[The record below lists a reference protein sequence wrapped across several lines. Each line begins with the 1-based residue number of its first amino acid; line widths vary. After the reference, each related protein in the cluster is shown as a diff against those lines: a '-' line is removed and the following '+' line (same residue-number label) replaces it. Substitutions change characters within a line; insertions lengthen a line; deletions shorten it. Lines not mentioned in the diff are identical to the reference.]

1 MTLRPEYSLG
11 HSAYNAFL
19 FAAVGEEKVGLPLTV
34 LTALTRLG
42 FDPWREAAR
51 LSDLPKETA
60 SRVFAVTIAML
71 PEGDWKASDSEAI
84 AARLVNCLPE
94 RSAEVIPSVGGSRAA
109 GVAGGASQMVQS
121 RAMMWLTWSLLAV
134 ALVLLGLKLFSNYEI
149 NVGRGRV
156 DTTIESAL
164 QAGLHEDRSAPT
176 TDGRE
181 RGASRRP

>member
-11 HSAYNAFL
+11 HSEYNAFL

-60 SRVFAVTIAML
+60 ARVFAVTISML

-84 AARLVNCLPE
+84 AARLVNWLPG
-94 RSAEVIPSVGGSRAA
+94 RSVAVIPSVAAGRGGSEKVKSGFA
-109 GVAGGASQMVQS
+109 
-121 RAMMWLTWSLLAV
+121 MWLAWGVLAAALLF
-134 ALVLLGLKLFSNYEI
+134 LGLHLFSDNNLE
-149 NVGRGRV
+149 VGRG
-156 DTTIESAL
+156 
-164 QAGLHEDRSAPT
+164 AGVST
-176 TDGRE
+176 QQ
-181 RGASRRP
+181 